1 MRTDDGVGQDAV
13 GGFGALDRECLFAA
27 CNGSLGLSESLA
39 AVLGGAFRR
48 GLIRKGRRAIGVW
61 N

>member
-39 AVLGGAFRR
+39 AVLGGLL
-48 GLIRKGRRAIGVW
+48 GVGSSVRAEGP
-61 N
+61 